1 MSRNRKKNKTDET
14 GAVRRLTVLL
24 EITKAV
30 TGEVGL
36 EGLMMILA
44 EKATAAVGGKRGAVF
59 LFDEDTDELWSIAA
73 TGESEEIRFPADRGI
88 AGHVAQTGES
98 LIVHDAYADPRFNR
112 DVDKKTGYRTRDI
125 VCVPIME
132 TDGDCIGI
140 VEVLNKADGE
150 FDEYDMEFLEALS
163 SRAAAAIRNAR
174 LFEER
179 KRMFDSLIDVLGDSI
194 ESRDPYTAG
203 HSREVMRYSV
213 GIAKEMGLDE
223 NEVEVIK
230 YAALLH
236 DYGKIGIPD
245 EILSKPNDLTDDE
258 FETIK
263 RHAVYTREILGK
275 IAFEKKLRAV
285 PEIAG
290 GHHER
295 LTGEGYPDGLSGE
308 EIPLGSRIIAVADA
322 FQAMTSDR
330 PYRGAKTAEDAISEL
345 KAGIGVDYDGDAVG
359 ALVHVL
365 IRNGVLENGG

>member
-1 MSRNRKKNKTDET
+1 
-14 GAVRRLTVLL
+14 
-24 EITKAV
+24 
-30 TGEVGL
+30 
-36 EGLMMILA
+36 
-44 EKATAAVGGKRGAVF
+44 
-59 LFDEDTDELWSIAA
+59 
-73 TGESEEIRFPADRGI
+73 
-88 AGHVAQTGES
+88 
-98 LIVHDAYADPRFNR
+98 
-112 DVDKKTGYRTRDI
+112 
-125 VCVPIME
+125 
-132 TDGDCIGI
+132 
-140 VEVLNKADGE
+140 
-150 FDEYDMEFLEALS
+150 
-163 SRAAAAIRNAR
+163 
-174 LFEER
+174 
-179 KRMFDSLIDVLGDSI
+179 MFDSLIDVLGDSI

-213 GIAKEMGLDE
+213 GIAEEMGLDE
-223 NEVEVIK
+223 DEVEVIK

-290 GHHER
+290 SHHER

-330 PYRGAKTAEDAISEL
+330 PYRGAKTAGDAVSEL
-345 KAGIGVDYDGDAVG
+345 KAGISVDYDGDAVG
-359 ALVHVL
+359 ALVLVL
-365 IRNGVLENGG
+365 IRNRVLENGG